1 VPPRA
6 ERGGRGAVSG
16 GEGAVSAACCLSLS
30 NRSSCAAPSAF
41 PARTIASHTLLD
53 AHVSGAG
60 RGASCWA
67 GLESRCPRQLLGSR
81 AWG

>member
-1 VPPRA
+1 M
-6 ERGGRGAVSG
+6 GGAVSG
-16 GEGAVSAACCLSLS
+16 EGAVCCLLS
-30 NRSSCAAPSAF
+30 QQPRSSCAAPSAF

-67 GLESRCPRQLLGSR
+67 GLESRCPRQLLGSCL
-81 AWG
+81 GLTPPL